1 MRRSDEAER
10 RGGATRRSMV
20 RWVEVREGTGDW
32 GIGIVDKEKE
42 EEEEKEKEN
51 KEPNVTVK
59 DGNL

>member
-1 MRRSDEAER
+1 
-10 RGGATRRSMV
+10 MV

>member
-1 MRRSDEAER
+1 
-10 RGGATRRSMV
+10 MV

-42 EEEEKEKEN
+42 EEEEEEKEKEN

-59 DGNL
+59 DRNF